1 MKKSRFAE
9 VFGGEGRVRIPDAP
23 EIRFL
28 KALACQDI
36 ESLLSLFEEE
46 KQFGGKS
53 AVDSPHGRYEGL
65 EGIRRFAETWYQTF
79 QAVSGEV
86 EIVTQTRGG
95 CRSAIEF
102 VFHFYFEDGS
112 EKAVPMALAADLRNG
127 LKKLDE
133 VRTYMNVRWFPD
145 YPQYRHPIFKE
156 KATHELRTE
165 MTSGIMPHY
174 FDLVHNIGMDHI
186 PDLMTRTGT
195 VIKGGY
201 EPGHEI
207 EVIDAEEMQRQ
218 AKEKQKEQ
226 NFFTGVP
233 LREFVGLQLET
244 IIDDG
249 RICCVEWEQVITKRG
264 REERHRLSEP
274 GISFYERADDGFLK
288 SYRIIDYAYTEG
300 NIDWEKSE
308 WTKEE
313 AEKINYLDGEL

>member
-1 MKKSRFAE
+1 
-9 VFGGEGRVRIPDAP
+9 
-23 EIRFL
+23 
-28 KALACQDI
+28 
-36 ESLLSLFEEE
+36 
-46 KQFGGKS
+46 
-53 AVDSPHGRYEGL
+53 
-65 EGIRRFAETWYQTF
+65 
-79 QAVSGEV
+79 
-86 EIVTQTRGG
+86 
-95 CRSAIEF
+95 
-102 VFHFYFEDGS
+102 
-112 EKAVPMALAADLRNG
+112 
-127 LKKLDE
+127 
-133 VRTYMNVRWFPD
+133 
-145 YPQYRHPIFKE
+145 
-156 KATHELRTE
+156 

-207 EVIDAEEMQRQ
+207 EVIDAKEMQRQ

-233 LREFVGLQLET
+233 LKEFVGLQLET

-300 NIDWEKSE
+300 NIDWERSE

-313 AEKINYLDGEL
+313 AEKINYLNGEL